1 MKFRTEI
8 EDKPLKATIDYSTN
22 IFAIGSCFANN
33 IASRLAQ
40 AKFNV
45 VSSPT
50 GILFNP
56 ASIART
62 LTAFATNA
70 TVDPTRIVARGEEW
84 VSLDCHSD
92 IAGSTK
98 EEVINLWQSAI
109 SDGHNALQSA
119 SCVIITL
126 GTAWVYE
133 HNATGEIVANCHKI
147 PQRDFTRR
155 RLSVAEICEL
165 FRPLMEGILKGKQV
179 IFTVSPVRH
188 IADGLAENSLSKAT
202 LRLAVEE
209 LCHEFSNADYY
220 PAYEIVTDDLR
231 DYRFYADDLVHPSS
245 AAIDYIWEHFVNC
258 ALSSD
263 ARQLLTKVEKIV
275 AAASHRPL
283 SPNSEEYKKFCTR
296 YLAEAKALSLIDF
309 SSECAHFERYSEK
322 N

>member
-8 EDKPLKATIDYSTN
+8 EHKPLKKAIDYSTN
-22 IFAIGSCFANN
+22 IFAIGSCFASN
-33 IASRLAQ
+33 IAARLIR
-40 AKFNV
+40 AKFRV
-45 VSSPT
+45 VTSPT

-62 LTAFATNA
+62 LTAFATNQA
-70 TVDPTRIVARGEEW
+70 VDPKRIVSRGEEW

-92 IAGSTK
+92 LVGSTSK
-98 EEVINLWQSAI
+98 EAETLWQNAI
-109 SDGHNALQSA
+109 SEGHNALQSA

-155 RLSVAEICEL
+155 RLSVTEICEL
-165 FRPLMEGILKGKQV
+165 FRPLIKGVLKSKQV
-179 IFTVSPVRH
+179 IFTISPVRH

-202 LRLAVEE
+202 LRLAIEE
-209 LCHEFSNADYY
+209 LCQEFSNADYY

-231 DYRFYADDLVHPSS
+231 DYRFYGDDLVHPSS

-275 AAASHRPL
+275 AAASHRPTNP
-283 SPNSEEYKKFCTR
+283 SSEEYKKFCSR
-296 YLAEAKALSLIDF
+296 YLAEAKALSSIDF
-309 SSECAHFERYSEK
+309 SSECALFERYSEK

>member
-8 EDKPLKATIDYSTN
+8 EHKPLKKAIDYSTN
-22 IFAIGSCFANN
+22 IFAIGSCFASN
-33 IASRLAQ
+33 IAARLIR
-40 AKFNV
+40 AKFRV
-45 VSSPT
+45 VTSPT

-62 LTAFATNA
+62 LTAFATNQA
-70 TVDPTRIVARGEEW
+70 VDPKRIVSRGEEW

-92 IAGSTK
+92 LVGSTSK
-98 EEVINLWQSAI
+98 EAETLWQNAI
-109 SDGHNALQSA
+109 SEGHNALQSA

-155 RLSVAEICEL
+155 RLSVTEICEL
-165 FRPLMEGILKGKQV
+165 FRPLIKGVLKSKQV

-202 LRLAVEE
+202 LRLAIEE

-245 AAIDYIWEHFVNC
+245 AAIDYIWEHFVQC
-258 ALSSD
+258 ALNEST
-263 ARQLLTKVEKIV
+263 RQLLAKVEKIV
-275 AAASHRPL
+275 AAASHRPTNP
-283 SPNSEEYKKFCTR
+283 SSEEYKKFCSR
-296 YLAEAKALSLIDF
+296 YLAEAKALSSIDF
-309 SSECAHFERYSEK
+309 SSECALFERYSEK

>member
-8 EDKPLKATIDYSTN
+8 EHKPLKKAIDYSTN
-22 IFAIGSCFANN
+22 IFAIGSCFASN
-33 IASRLAQ
+33 IAARLIR
-40 AKFNV
+40 AKFRV
-45 VSSPT
+45 VTSPT

-62 LTAFATNA
+62 LTAFATNQA
-70 TVDPTRIVARGEEW
+70 VDPKRIVSRGEEW

-92 IAGSTK
+92 LVGSTSK
-98 EEVINLWQSAI
+98 EAETLWQNAI
-109 SDGHNALQSA
+109 SEGHNALQSA

-155 RLSVAEICEL
+155 RLSVTEICEL
-165 FRPLMEGILKGKQV
+165 FRPLIKGVLKSKQV

-202 LRLAVEE
+202 LRLAIEE

-245 AAIDYIWEHFVNC
+245 AAIDYIWEHFVQC
-258 ALSSD
+258 ALNEST
-263 ARQLLTKVEKIV
+263 RQLLAKVEKIV
-275 AAASHRPL
+275 AAASHRPTNP
-283 SPNSEEYKKFCTR
+283 SSEEYKKFCSR

>member
-8 EDKPLKATIDYSTN
+8 EHKPLKATIDYSTN
-22 IFAIGSCFANN
+22 IFAIGSCFASN
-33 IASRLAQ
+33 IAARLIR
-40 AKFNV
+40 AKFRV
-45 VSSPT
+45 VTSPT

-62 LTAFATNA
+62 LTAFATNQA
-70 TVDPTRIVARGEEW
+70 VDPKRIVSRGEEW

-92 IAGSTK
+92 LVGSTSK
-98 EEVINLWQSAI
+98 EAETLWQNAI
-109 SDGHNALQSA
+109 SEGHNALQSA

-165 FRPLMEGILKGKQV
+165 FRPLIKGVLKSKHV

-202 LRLAVEE
+202 LRLAIEE
-209 LCHEFSNADYY
+209 LCQEFSNADYY